1 MAFEITDQCSGCAA
15 CIPSCPAGAIR
26 GLNHAVH
33 EIDPARCIDC
43 GACGVVCP
51 DQAVRDP
58 RGMVFSLYEAPRGR
72 RAFVELSRCTGC
84 GWCVDTCAFDAL
96 RGTSVRT
103 EGGETLTFASVDPSR
118 CTGCEQCTLECDDG
132 AVRVLRVEGAEVAE
146 LRQRN
151 AAFVSARRVLRHEV
165 L

>member
-1 MAFEITDQCSGCAA
+1 MARE
-15 CIPSCPAGAIR
+15 
-26 GLNHAVH
+26 VH

-58 RGMVFSLYEAPRGR
+58 RGMVFSLFEQARGR
-72 RAFVELSRCTGC
+72 RAFVELARCTGC

-96 RGTSVRT
+96 RATSVQT
-103 EGGETLTFASVDPSR
+103 DLGETLTFATVDPAR
-118 CTGCEQCTLECDDG
+118 CTGCDLCELECDDR
-132 AVRVLRVEGAEVAE
+132 AIRVLRVEGDDVEA
-146 LRQRN
+146 LRGRN
-151 AAFVSARRVLRHEV
+151 AAFVTARRVTRREV